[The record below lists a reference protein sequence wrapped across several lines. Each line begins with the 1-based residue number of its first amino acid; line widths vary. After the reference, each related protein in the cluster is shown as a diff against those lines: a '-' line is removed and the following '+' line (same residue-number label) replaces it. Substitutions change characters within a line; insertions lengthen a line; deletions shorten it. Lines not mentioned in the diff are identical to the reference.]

1 MEHEVGFYETLDSA
15 ATSLGQRVGTH
26 YTLHNITEN
35 NTVSRLK
42 MSNFDVVVFPGG
54 SGSGQSDALGAA
66 GRAAVVDFVRKGGGY
81 IGTCGGAF
89 LGMEH
94 LKLYG
99 DPPPPTVE
107 PWARGH
113 GPVSVEFNAEGV
125 ASLQLDRS
133 TYTNTNVTIEYWQG
147 PIVATANVPP
157 SVSILSY
164 FRTEIHSGHPNQT
177 TGTMVNT
184 PAMTSATFG
193 SGRVVL
199 NSPHPEI
206 PPEQPGPTPGQGPSG
221 GPAPVRTRP
230 EIYAGELAWVL
241 RLEGSARSAPV
252 AREPPGQVEST
263 PEPTHNP
270 LTKAAPPTPRPLSFA
285 GDFHQAC
292 RRELPTLG
300 RLWGSRPHPDLSMV
314 SGSALWHANDANLR
328 ILPRWEAAGG
338 AAYTMPFLDEHV
350 AVRFLGGVSPYAAA
364 TAPDCTDDVRGKVW
378 CDLVTRRATDGAMVT
393 RFDLLRARLDRYHD
407 NGLDVM
413 IVLDNV
419 PFAFVQN
426 ASRTGPCET
435 FGCQYKP
442 PDNPSEFATW
452 VGELASHLVSA
463 YGGAWAARV
472 RWRLG
477 TEANGPRWGGRGAYL
492 ARYIDCYRRCARAIR
507 AAIPRARIGA
517 SNWVEVIGH
526 SGDLSPSGSDS
537 FQFAFYEALAKD
549 ADADVPL
556 DWVSVSHYGGGLHG
570 KATARVGNFPGAD
583 YVQRTPGGKTGRV
596 ELPAM
601 RALARRPN
609 ATLEVQEWSVLTNE
623 AGEATT
629 EPSAL
634 GTAWTAAS
642 MAAWVAC
649 AGADRVFH
657 WHGQHAAQRVG
668 RRPRRPLL
676 HAARV
681 EYGAA
686 RALPRR
692 RGRRRH
698 HARPRP
704 RRRRAGRRRLPAQRQ
719 RRDHRD
725 GRQRHLLCARR
736 RRRHRPRAPVHHD
749 GAADDAAGR
758 RTRWWWLRRR
768 RRRAVPHG
776 RERERRRRRAARAA
790 GAVGH
795 AAARRRAAVRLRRA
809 AHARR
814 PRVRAAADDPRAALA
829 HARRHVQAGAL

>member
-1 MEHEVGFYETLDSA
+1 MEHEVDFYETLNSA
-15 ATSLGQRVGTH
+15 ATSLSQGVGTH

-66 GRAAVVDFVRKGGGY
+66 GRAAVVDFVRRGGGY
-81 IGTCGGAF
+81 IGTCGGTF

-113 GPVSVEFNAEGV
+113 GPVSMEFNAEGV
-125 ASLQLDRS
+125 ASLQLGSVYSNR
-133 TYTNTNVTIEYWQG
+133 NVTIEYWQG

-206 PPEQPGPTPGQGPSG
+206 PPEQPGPTLGQGPSG
-221 GPAPVRTRP
+221 GPAPARTRP

-241 RLEGSARSAPV
+241 RLEGSARLAPV

-314 SGSALWHANDANLR
+314 SGSALWRANDANLR
-328 ILPRWEAAGG
+328 ILPRWEAVRG

-537 FQFAFYEALAKD
+537 FQFEFYEALAKD

-657 WHGQHAAQRVG
+657 WQSHAVPSADGSVVASPASLLVG
-668 RRPRRPLL
+668 EHRPLL
-676 HAARV
+676 HLERRVGPPRQGAHRRQLDAARL
-681 EYGAA
+681 AA
-686 RALPRR
+686 RPSSGSGACTPTRSSRR
-692 RGRRRH
+692 PLR
-698 HARPRP
+698 
-704 RRRRAGRRRLPAQRQ
+704 
-719 RRDHRD
+719 
-725 GRQRHLLCARR
+725 
-736 RRRHRPRAPVHHD
+736 
-749 GAADDAAGR
+749 AAGR
-758 RTRWWWLRRR
+758 ARPTG
-768 RRRAVPHG
+768 G
-776 RERERRRRRAARAA
+776 RVSMWR
-790 GAVGH
+790 
-795 AAARRRAAVRLRRA
+795 
-809 AHARR
+809 
-814 PRVRAAADDPRAALA
+814 
-829 HARRHVQAGAL
+829 